1 LVDTTSTEDAFEDL
15 RQAVLA
21 SRQQDEGEDSDAEL
35 ASIDPVKAFCLAWP
49 ATKDA
54 LELLLSV
61 LEGVGGAKLFA
72 RAAIGTVI
80 VAGDA
85 TSSAVCGPAAS

>member
-1 LVDTTSTEDAFEDL
+1 MLTEGDIEDL
-15 RQAVLA
+15 RQAVLT
-21 SRQQDEGEDSDAEL
+21 SRRQGEGGDADAEL
-35 ASIDPVKAFCLAWP
+35 ASIDPVQAFCLAWP
-49 ATKDA
+49 AAKDA
-54 LELLLSV
+54 LELLLGV

-85 TSSAVCGPAAS
+85 TSSAICSPGAG